1 MILSLLGIATIGSV
15 QITVRS
21 DAELARALTSPASGS
36 KILIAPGEYRGTSF
50 ASIAGTA
57 EKPIT
62 IAAADPANRPRFI
75 GGLQFSRIAHV
86 EIRGLIVSKT
96 TSNGINIDDGGDR
109 SKPSHHVT
117 LRNITIDGTPKGNRD
132 GIKLSGIDD
141 FLVENCTVE
150 RWGGSGIDMVGCH
163 RGMIKGC
170 TFRTGGDNG
179 VQTKGGSSNIVIEK
193 CRFESAGQRGVN
205 IGGSTGLEFFRP
217 PVAEMPRG
225 AAYEAKDI
233 TVQGCTFM
241 GSMSPVAFVGV
252 DGARV
257 RFNTL
262 YFPERWAIRILQE
275 TRSPEFVP
283 SRRGMFEDN
292 LIYFK
297 SETWASGGV
306 NIGDM
311 TEPSSFVFA
320 RNHWF
325 NTSAPD
331 RSRPTLPTAEKDG
344 IYGVNPGPLSSPL
357 PSVKAGA
364 HAFRS

>member
-1 MILSLLGIATIGSV
+1 MILPLLVALSSDV
-15 QITVRS
+15 TVDS
-21 DAELARALTSPASGS
+21 DSDLAQALRTARPGH
-36 KILIAPGEYRGTSF
+36 KILIAPGEYNGNSF
-50 ASIAGTA
+50 ADISGTK
-57 EKPIT
+57 EQPIL
-62 IAAADPANRPRFI
+62 IAASVPSNPPTFN
-75 GGLQFSRIAHV
+75 GGLHFSRIAHV
-86 EIRGLIVSKT
+86 EIRGLKIIKVRA
-96 TSNGINIDDGGDR
+96 NGINIDDGGNR

-117 LRNITIDGTPKGNRD
+117 LRNLVIADTPKGNND

-141 FLVENCTVE
+141 FVVENCTVE

-163 RGMIKGC
+163 RGQIKGC
-170 TFRTGGDNG
+170 TFRTGEDNG

-205 IGGSTGLEFFRP
+205 IGGSTGPEFFRP

-241 GSMSPVAFVGV
+241 GSAAPIAFVGV

-262 YFPERWAIRILQE
+262 YMPERWAIRILQE
-275 TRSPEFVP
+275 TRVPGYVP
-283 SRRGMFEDN
+283 SRRGVFEDN
-292 LIYFK
+292 LVYFK
-297 SETWASGGV
+297 TPNWASGGV

-311 TEPSSFVFA
+311 TEPSSFTFA

-325 NTSAPD
+325 NTSAPEH
-331 RSRPTLPTAEKDG
+331 SRPTLPTAEKDG
-344 IYGVNPGPLSSPL
+344 VYGVNPGPLSKPATG
-357 PSVKAGA
+357 VKAGA
-364 HAFRS
+364 HAFRG